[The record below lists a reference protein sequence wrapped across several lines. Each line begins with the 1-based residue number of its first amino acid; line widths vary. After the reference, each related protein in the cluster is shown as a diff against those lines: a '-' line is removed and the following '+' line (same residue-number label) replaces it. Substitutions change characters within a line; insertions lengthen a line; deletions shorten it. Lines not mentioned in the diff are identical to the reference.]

1 MTVTGVQRQV
11 TNGLFNKVRTPRT
24 CTVIRALAASQTAAA
39 PAGHFPAVPTA
50 LALLRRR
57 SHGRQTPSPP
67 RHQGTRQPPAPRPT
81 RGPAWTSA
89 APGHA
94 PPRPAATRAH
104 APQPEG
110 KEGRARCVGK
120 TGRQL
125 LGAKAPP
132 AARLARSGR
141 PGSQLRADSD
151 PRRSRRARRAHRRRR
166 PPRGAASSLGLA
178 RGRGQPASGP
188 PAGGRPAGRAALPL
202 VLHGHDEEEQQG
214 GALHRRQQ
222 EEVVVQVAA
231 VDVAWKR
238 EGVAAA
244 HGHPPAG
251 RGPRRPCH
259 PADTATCPVRRGGA
273 APTPAHAP
281 GHAGSS
287 GTS

>member
-1 MTVTGVQRQV
+1 MYSNTSVGGEPDSGSSCWALSSRSDCACSAQETLPRQA
-11 TNGLFNKVRTPRT
+11 N
-24 CTVIRALAASQTAAA
+24 ALPSPAPGDPAAASSAADSGTSVDLCSTW
-39 PAGHFPAVPTA
+39 P
-50 LALLRRR
+50 R
-57 SHGRQTPSPP
+57 PSPP
-67 RHQGTRQPPAPRPT
+67 R
-81 RGPAWTSA
+81 
-89 APGHA
+89 GHA
-94 PPRPAATRAH
+94 RPCASAREQGRPGAARGEDTAT
-104 APQPEG
+104 AA
-110 KEGRARCVGK
+110 RAR
-120 TGRQL
+120 RRRR
-125 LGAKAPP
+125 P
-132 AARLARSGR
+132 RLARSGR
-141 PGSQLRADSD
+141 SGSQLRADSD

-259 PADTATCPVRRGGA
+259 PADAAACPVRRGGA

>member
-24 CTVIRALAASQTAAA
+24 CTVIRASAASQTAAA
-39 PAGHFPAVPTA
+39 PVGHFPAVPTA

-57 SHGRQTPSPP
+57 SSRQANALPSPAPGDPAAASSAADSGTSVDLCSTWPRPSPP
-67 RHQGTRQPPAPRPT
+67 R
-81 RGPAWTSA
+81 
-89 APGHA
+89 GHA
-94 PPRPAATRAH
+94 RPCASAREQGRPGAARGEDTAT
-104 APQPEG
+104 AA
-110 KEGRARCVGK
+110 RAR
-120 TGRQL
+120 RRRR
-125 LGAKAPP
+125 P
-132 AARLARSGR
+132 RLARSGR

-251 RGPRRPCH
+251 RGPCRPCH
-259 PADTATCPVRRGGA
+259 PADAACPVRRGGA

>member
-1 MTVTGVQRQV
+1 MYSNTSVGGEPDSGSSCWALSSRSDCACSAQETLPRQA
-11 TNGLFNKVRTPRT
+11 N
-24 CTVIRALAASQTAAA
+24 ALPSPAPGDPAAASSAADSGTSVDLCSTW
-39 PAGHFPAVPTA
+39 P
-50 LALLRRR
+50 R
-57 SHGRQTPSPP
+57 PSPL
-67 RHQGTRQPPAPRPT
+67 R
-81 RGPAWTSA
+81 
-89 APGHA
+89 GHA
-94 PPRPAATRAH
+94 RLSL
-104 APQPEG
+104 
-110 KEGRARCVGK
+110 RARK
-120 TGRQL
+120 AGRGAWGRHGDSCS
-125 LGAKAPP
+125 GAKAPP

-251 RGPRRPCH
+251 RGPRRPCRPN
-259 PADTATCPVRRGGA
+259 PATPRTPPPV
-273 APTPAHAP
+273 P
-281 GHAGSS
+281 
-287 GTS
+287 